1 MQYRPKSIDELRTP
15 VQLLIPT
22 YTLYNG
28 VRQPTFPASGD
39 VIFVNFKSYG
49 GTETTVNG
57 LISILDTANVTT
69 WYRPDIA
76 SGCALKLED
85 GRIYKI
91 ISEPEDIEM
100 QHKYCAFKV
109 QRVKGGT

>member
-1 MQYRPKSIDELRTP
+1 MQYRPKSINELRTP
-15 VQLLIPT
+15 VQLLTPT
-22 YTLYNG
+22 YTTYNG
-28 VRQPTFPASGD
+28 VRKPTFSDSGD

-57 LISILDTANVTT
+57 LISILDTANVVT
-69 WYRPDIA
+69 WYRPDIT

-91 ISEPEDIEM
+91 ISEPEDVEM
-100 QHKYCAFKV
+100 QHKYCSFKV
-109 QRVKGGT
+109 ERVKGGT